1 MSIAAALGLM
11 VAVASPL
18 AAIAAS
24 GSATETIDFDSLT
37 WSVDRQLP
45 SGGYTVGTNQ
55 LTLDVDGSD
64 RSGASS
70 YYYFEGVQA
79 SLPSGTA
86 WVDQVDSV
94 GATLTVDPAWA
105 SVPGMEAGLWLRS
118 NDPSAPASPAWPTL
132 VVTNDG
138 LGGLNPTN
146 ALVAAVFDTFT
157 ANWEGVTPVATGD
170 VHLEIAVNPLSA
182 EFEYLVDGVVIFSH
196 GAAGYDSPSTVVFN
210 NYNTGGATAD
220 YTVVWTGLELG
231 TKIDPPTITTVT
243 LPAHTSA
250 GLYSA
255 SIAVDSATPSSVAPR
270 TFSVVGG
277 AATLPPGL
285 TLNPSTGV
293 LSGTPTTAGTF
304 AFTIAVD
311 NGAVAGDT
319 ADYSLTISAGFLAAT
334 GPSGE
339 VL

>member
-55 LTLDVDGSD
+55 LTLDVDGSE

-138 LGGLNPTN
+138 LGGLNPT
-146 ALVAAVFDTFT
+146 
-157 ANWEGVTPVATGD
+157 
-170 VHLEIAVNPLSA
+170 
-182 EFEYLVDGVVIFSH
+182 
-196 GAAGYDSPSTVVFN
+196 
-210 NYNTGGATAD
+210 
-220 YTVVWTGLELG
+220 
-231 TKIDPPTITTVT
+231 
-243 LPAHTSA
+243 
-250 GLYSA
+250 
-255 SIAVDSATPSSVAPR
+255 
-270 TFSVVGG
+270 
-277 AATLPPGL
+277 
-285 TLNPSTGV
+285 
-293 LSGTPTTAGTF
+293 
-304 AFTIAVD
+304 
-311 NGAVAGDT
+311 
-319 ADYSLTISAGFLAAT
+319 
-334 GPSGE
+334 
-339 VL
+339 